1 METHFR
7 VGIAGHSDLTVVFFV
22 PLHIGLES
30 LEQSLGI
37 GRSHDHTGANL
48 RFGQSG
54 QHPGK
59 VEDEF
64 AGAVC
69 NQCKIGIVS
78 IGDLLRQ
85 LDVDLL
91 CFLLHF
97 VPPG

>member
-1 METHFR
+1 
-7 VGIAGHSDLTVVFFV
+7 
-22 PLHIGLES
+22 
-30 LEQSLGI
+30 
-37 GRSHDHTGANL
+37 
-48 RFGQSG
+48 
-54 QHPGK
+54 
-59 VEDEF
+59 
-64 AGAVC
+64 VC